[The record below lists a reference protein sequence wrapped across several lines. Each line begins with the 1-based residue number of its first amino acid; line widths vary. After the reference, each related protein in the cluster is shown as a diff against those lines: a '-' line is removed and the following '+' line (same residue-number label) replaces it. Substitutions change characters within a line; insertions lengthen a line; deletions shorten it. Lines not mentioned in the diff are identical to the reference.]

1 VQSLHR
7 CRPPVLLHK
16 KLRESRN
23 KTLKITKGERE
34 FRACWAVV
42 FGRFLG
48 VLILVPGRYLKRFV
62 PGFSFLVF
70 GSWALLVRALLVLGI
85 AGPGRC

>member
-48 VLILVPGRYLKRFV
+48 VLILVPGVWILGV
-62 PGFSFLVF
+62 ASQGVASPGYCWSR
-70 GSWALLVRALLVLGI
+70 SLLVVVLEVLD
-85 AGPGRC
+85 